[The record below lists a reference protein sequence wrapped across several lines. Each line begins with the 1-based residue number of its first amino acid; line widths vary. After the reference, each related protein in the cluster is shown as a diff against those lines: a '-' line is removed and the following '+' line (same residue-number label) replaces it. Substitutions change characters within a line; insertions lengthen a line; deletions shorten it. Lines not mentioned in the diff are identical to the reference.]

1 MKILIVDDEPELAEL
16 LKFGLEDLSYDVEV
30 KSNPLDALESLKSN
44 SFDLVLT
51 DNHMPKM
58 TGLEL
63 IQKMPTNI
71 PVFLISGNPTLETDN
86 LGDHFKGV
94 IPKPFDCNQ
103 IHEKIKVF
111 NKND

>member
-51 DNHMPKM
+51 D
-58 TGLEL
+58 
-63 IQKMPTNI
+63 
-71 PVFLISGNPTLETDN
+71 S
-86 LGDHFKGV
+86 
-94 IPKPFDCNQ
+94 
-103 IHEKIKVF
+103 
-111 NKND
+111 